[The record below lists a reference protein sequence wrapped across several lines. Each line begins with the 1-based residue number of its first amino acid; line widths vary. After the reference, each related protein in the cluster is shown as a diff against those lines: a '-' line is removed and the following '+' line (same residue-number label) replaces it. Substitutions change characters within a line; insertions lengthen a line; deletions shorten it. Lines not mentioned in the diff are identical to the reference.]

1 VVVTVSR
8 PRPRKASLVL
18 SVAKALALGLVLVV
32 LVSGIATRSP
42 AHTQRPT
49 ALRLDLGAK
58 DLQRAM
64 AEHHCTTTGFGDS
77 ASPRSALIRH
87 HGVLRHVSF
96 ERAWSVFTGEEPGQL
111 LAVCLGEVPSVGVRP
126 VTSRA

>member
-1 VVVTVSR
+1 VTISR
-8 PRPRKASLVL
+8 PSPRKAALVL

-32 LVSGIATRSP
+32 LVSGFATRTP
-42 AHTQRPT
+42 VRIQHPT
-49 ALRLDLGAK
+49 ALRLDLAAK

-64 AEHHCTTTGFGDS
+64 IQHHCTTTGFGDS

-87 HGVLRHVSF
+87 HGELRHVSF
-96 ERAWSVFTGEEPGQL
+96 EQAWSVFTGEEPGQL
-111 LAVCLGEVPSVGVRP
+111 LAVCLTEVLVGERP